1 MKNVKISFKKLGEN
15 ILEKIAIIDIKSTK
29 IDMLVAEYNE
39 LGNYSILD
47 DYSEQ
52 VKIIEDYSGEGL
64 LRLSR
69 SQEALKI
76 IKMYKII
83 CEVEKIDNIVVYG
96 SHSLKNLKNYRSFV
110 DEIYNSVGLKVK
122 ILNEEEELVALYGGI
137 VNSLDVPKGVAV
149 YIGGASTKLV
159 EYNRRT
165 VLNQTILPCGTYQMA
180 EIFDA
185 EKDVKS
191 ACDKIVEKYK
201 EELAQVEWLK
211 EVSEEFLLVG
221 TGNAFL
227 NVGSLSR
234 KIKKYPLDLAHAYCF
249 SKENMDSVYNLL
261 VTLEIDK
268 TKKIKG
274 VSSDRAD
281 IFASGT
287 CMIKALMEMG
297 NFGSC
302 TVSTKGA
309 KEGRLFSLVNP
320 ITNEKPI
327 TDLIGYSLENCAILN
342 YKEVDNRKQVGELA
356 LLLFR
361 QLKVLHKLPRAYVKV
376 LKIASLLHD
385 SGRRVQFYNNEKNS
399 FEVVLNSEVFGVTH
413 REIALASFVACCQN
427 PNNFNLTEW
436 IKYKD
441 LFVEEDLDA
450 MRKLALIV
458 RLAVALDKTK
468 RSVVQDI
475 SCDILGDSV
484 IMKTIVTMNAEI
496 EIKEALKVANDF
508 KKVYK
513 KTLEVL

>member
-1 MKNVKISFKKLGEN
+1 M
-15 ILEKIAIIDIKSTK
+15 EKIAIIDIKSTK
-29 IDMLVAEYNE
+29 IDMLIAEYNE
-39 LGNYSILD
+39 NGNYSVID
-47 DYSEQ
+47 DYTEQ
-52 VKIIEDYSGEGL
+52 VKIIEDYSGEAL
-64 LRLSR
+64 LRLTR
-69 SQEALKI
+69 SQEALNI

-83 CEVEKIDNIVVYG
+83 CEVNKINNIVIYG

-110 DEIYNSVGLKVK
+110 DEIYNTVGLKVK
-122 ILNEEEELVALYGGI
+122 LLNDEEELSALYCGI
-137 VNSLDVPKGVAV
+137 INSVDVPKGVAV

-165 VLNQTILPCGTYQMA
+165 VLNQSILHCGTYQMA
-180 EIFDA
+180 EIFDT
-185 EKDVKS
+185 EKDIKT
-191 ACDKIVEKYK
+191 ACDKIVERYK
-201 EELAQVEWLK
+201 EELNKVEWLK
-211 EVSEEFLLVG
+211 DVSEEFSLVG

-234 KIKKYPLDLAHAYCF
+234 KIRKYPVNLAHGYNF

-274 VSSDRAD
+274 VSNDRAD

-287 CMIKALMEMG
+287 CMIKALMEAG
-297 NFGSC
+297 NFPIC

-309 KEGRLFSLVNP
+309 KEGRLFSIVNP
-320 ITNEKPI
+320 LTNEKPI
-327 TDLIGYSLENCAILN
+327 VDLIGYSLENCSILN
-342 YKEVDNRKQVGELA
+342 HKEIDNRKQVGDLA

-361 QLKVLHKLPRAYVKV
+361 QLKVLHKLPRAYVRV
-376 LKIASLLHD
+376 LRIASILHD
-385 SGRRVQFYNNEKNS
+385 AGRRIQFYGNEKNS
-399 FEVVLNSEVFGVTH
+399 FEIIFNSEIFGASH
-413 REIALASFVACCQN
+413 REIVLASFVAGCQN
-427 PNNFNLTEW
+427 PNDFNLTEW

-441 LFVEEDLDA
+441 LFLEEDLDA

-484 IMKTIVTMNAEI
+484 IMKTIVTMDASI
-496 EIKEALKVANDF
+496 EVKEALKIANDF

>member
-1 MKNVKISFKKLGEN
+1 
-15 ILEKIAIIDIKSTK
+15 
-29 IDMLVAEYNE
+29 MLIAEYNE
-39 LGNYSILD
+39 SGNYSVLD

-64 LRLSR
+64 LRLAR
-69 SQEALKI
+69 SQEAVSV

-83 CEVEKIDNIVVYG
+83 CEVDKVDNIVIYG

-110 DEIYNSVGLKVK
+110 DEVYNTVGLKVK
-122 ILNEEEELVALYGGI
+122 ILTEEEELMSLYCGI
-137 VNSLDVPKGVAV
+137 VNSIDVPKGVAV

-159 EYNRRT
+159 QYNRRT
-165 VLNQTILPCGTYQMA
+165 VLNQATIHCGTYQLA
-180 EIFDA
+180 EIFD
-185 EKDVKS
+185 EEQDVKTV
-191 ACDKIVEKYK
+191 CNKIVEKYK
-201 EELAQVEWLK
+201 KELNKIEWLK
-211 EVSEEFLLVG
+211 DTSGEFFLVG
-221 TGNAFL
+221 NGNAFL

-234 KIKKYPLDLAHAYCF
+234 KIKKYPVDIAHGYVL
-249 SKENMDSVYNLL
+249 SKEDMDNVYNLL
-261 VTLEIDK
+261 VTLDIDK

-274 VSSDRAD
+274 VSNDRSD

-287 CMIKALMEMG
+287 CMIKALMEAG
-297 NFGSC
+297 NFENC
-302 TVSTKGA
+302 TISTKGA
-309 KEGRLFSLVNP
+309 KEGRLYTIVNP
-320 ITNEKPI
+320 STIEKPI
-327 TDLIGYSLENCAILN
+327 TDLLAYSLDNCAILN
-342 YKEVDNRKQVGELA
+342 HVKEDNRKQVGDLA
-356 LLLFR
+356 MLLYR

-376 LKIASLLHD
+376 LKVATIMHD
-385 SGRRVQFYNNEKNS
+385 CGRRVQFYNKEKNS
-399 FEVVLNSEVFGVTH
+399 FEIILNSGLIGITH

-441 LFVEEDLDA
+441 LFLEEDLDA

-458 RLAVALDKTK
+458 RLAVALDKSK
-468 RSVVQDI
+468 RSIVQDI

-484 IMKTIVTMNAEI
+484 IMKTIVTMNADI